1 MKFSLLSDLHL
12 EFASIELSGGDNLLL
27 AGDIFVADYFRR
39 NDGAARGYKKRFN
52 KFIKECAKYKNVYY
66 IAGNHESYH
75 GIYEN
80 IHDILRKAFVGTNI
94 KFMENESVDLG
105 EVVLFAGTMWTNFN
119 NRNEY
124 AMYHAERN
132 MNDFHLIKH
141 DKLIDRGNGSALKFL
156 PIDTV
161 DLHNLCIFGLKNA
174 LGRYKDR
181 KFLVMTHHAPTFESI
196 ADVYRG
202 DLLNHAFV
210 SDLGELILSNPNI
223 KTWVHG
229 HTHNS
234 HDYTLGECRVLCNP
248 RGYTSEGSK
257 SQENKNFDLNFTF
270 EV

>member
-12 EFASIELSGGDNLLL
+12 EFASIELSGGENLLL
-27 AGDIFVADYFRR
+27 AGDVFVADYFRR
-39 NDGAARGYKKRFN
+39 NDAAARSYKKTFN
-52 KFIKECAKYKNVYY
+52 NFIKECAKYKNVYY

-105 EVVLFAGTMWTNFN
+105 DVVLFAGTMWTNFS
-119 NRNEY
+119 NRNPY
-124 AMYHAERN
+124 AMSVAQQN
-132 MNDFHLIKH
+132 MNDFYLIKH
-141 DKLIDRGNGSALKFL
+141 DKDERFL

-161 DLHNLCIFGLKNA
+161 HLHDKTISA
-174 LGRYKDR
+174 LRTDMCLYKDR
-181 KFLVMTHHAPTFESI
+181 KFLVMTHHAPTYESV
-196 ADVYRG
+196 ADEYKG
-202 DLLNHAFV
+202 NPLNDAFA
-210 SDLGELILSNPNI
+210 SDLSELILDTPNI

-229 HTHNS
+229 HTHTS
-234 HDYTLGECRVLCNP
+234 WDYMVGECRVLCNP

-257 SQENKNFDLNFTF
+257 TQENETFDINFEF